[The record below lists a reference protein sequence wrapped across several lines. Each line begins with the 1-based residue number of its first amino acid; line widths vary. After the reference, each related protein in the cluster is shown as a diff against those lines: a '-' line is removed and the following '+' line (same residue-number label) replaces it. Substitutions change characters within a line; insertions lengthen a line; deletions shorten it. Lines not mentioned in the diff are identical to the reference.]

1 MRTPSYLLA
10 VSVIKGV
17 ITGTAAAA
25 SATVTPVY
33 AENVKPYVWSF
44 SKPSESSYNMT
55 VGAQLPVP
63 GRPAFGSD
71 INMPAALPRHVLNAP
86 RSYVPSGTLWTR
98 LRFEDDYKL
107 AGMDE
112 TDLTLR
118 FDPDSDLAS
127 TRFTAGKKIKLT
139 RHANLLLRDSY
150 SFRTPGFE
158 TNDIDW
164 ITTKSVEV
172 SLGPTA
178 TVLAAEFN
186 NSKDDAVWHSS
197 VSLQQPLTKAFT
209 LRASIREIQTQNPS
223 SVFKARYSRTW

>member
-10 VSVIKGV
+10 VSVIKGI

-25 SATVTPVY
+25 SATVTPVH
-33 AENVKPYVWSF
+33 AENIKPYVWSF

-118 FDPDSDLAS
+118 FDP
-127 TRFTAGKKIKLT
+127 
-139 RHANLLLRDSY
+139 
-150 SFRTPGFE
+150 
-158 TNDIDW
+158 
-164 ITTKSVEV
+164 
-172 SLGPTA
+172 TA